1 MVIFYLLATILTEIP
16 IIICLSLL
24 ILLYEANIFLIL
36 FLITGFSTLIY
47 FIIVKDKI
55 KILGRSRKKSE
66 EIKLKYLQEGL
77 SGIKEIKIY
86 EKENFFI
93 NKYKEMSFKI
103 AKNYYTF
110 NFYSKFPRL
119 FFELIF
125 ILLVVTIIVFFT
137 YQSVQ
142 PNEFIPFLTL
152 LFVASFRIMPGLIE
166 LLVVIKHM
174 FIQKL
179 Q

>member
-1 MVIFYLLATILTEIP
+1 MVNDLTKEVVMFGNFLSACTIILTEIP

-24 ILLYEANIFLIL
+24 ILLYEANIFFNTI
-36 FLITGFSTLIY
+36 FSITGFSTLIY

-137 YQSVQ
+137 YQSVK

-152 LFVASFRIMPGLIE
+152 LFVA
-166 LLVVIKHM
+166 
-174 FIQKL
+174 FI
-179 Q
+179 

>member
-1 MVIFYLLATILTEIP
+1 MKQI
-16 IIICLSLL
+16 S
-24 ILLYEANIFLIL
+24 FLIL
-36 FLITGFSTLIY
+36 FLITGFRHLIY

-103 AKNYYTF
+103 AKNFYKI

-119 FFELIF
+119 FF
-125 ILLVVTIIVFFT
+125 
-137 YQSVQ
+137 
-142 PNEFIPFLTL
+142 N
-152 LFVASFRIMPGLIE
+152 
-166 LLVVIKHM
+166 
-174 FIQKL
+174 
-179 Q
+179 